1 MPSQRDVAK
10 RALVTLLL
18 AMAVTYHVT
27 LSNINRDSPD
37 LAVLAAYR
45 QVIKKAH
52 PDRGGQVAD
61 AQMLTA
67 AREKWDLANQRN
79 GRPPK
84 KKARCVHAVRDRVVH
99 SQYSPQSSLE
109 RAFLLCCLPPA
120 QQQTHTESQRMNK
133 NKCNTPSRTTSP

>member
-37 LAVLAAYR
+37 LTVLAAYR

-61 AQMLTA
+61 ARMLTA

-99 SQYSPQSSLE
+99 SLQS
-109 RAFLLCCLPPA
+109 AVKP
-120 QQQTHTESQRMNK
+120 
-133 NKCNTPSRTTSP
+133 

>member
-37 LAVLAAYR
+37 VAVLAAYR

-67 AREKWDLANQRN
+67 AREKLSATSCCVACRQHSNRHTWEANARVKAN
-79 GRPPK
+79 ATPPPG
-84 KKARCVHAVRDRVVH
+84 
-99 SQYSPQSSLE
+99 PQQKS
-109 RAFLLCCLPPA
+109 
-120 QQQTHTESQRMNK
+120 
-133 NKCNTPSRTTSP
+133 

>member
-37 LAVLAAYR
+37 VAVLAAYR

-67 AREKWDLANQRN
+67 AREKWDAERKSKDGR
-79 GRPPK
+79 GRPQK
-84 KKARCVHAVRDRVVH
+84 KNAKQAGCKDA
-99 SQYSPQSSLE
+99 SQ
-109 RAFLLCCLPPA
+109 
-120 QQQTHTESQRMNK
+120 
-133 NKCNTPSRTTSP
+133 

>member
-1 MPSQRDVAK
+1 MGEIYNDRTSAD
-10 RALVTLLL
+10 
-18 AMAVTYHVT
+18 M
-27 LSNINRDSPD
+27 SD
-37 LAVLAAYR
+37 LHKSR

-99 SQYSPQSSLE
+99 SLQS
-109 RAFLLCCLPPA
+109 AVKP
-120 QQQTHTESQRMNK
+120 
-133 NKCNTPSRTTSP
+133 

>member
-84 KKARCVHAVRDRVVH
+84 KRHDVYMLSETVSCIHNTVRSQALSAPSCCVACRQH
-99 SQYSPQSSLE
+99 SNRHTR
-109 RAFLLCCLPPA
+109 RANA
-120 QQQTHTESQRMNK
+120 
-133 NKCNTPSRTTSP
+133 